1 MKLKLSIIFLILL
14 NYGIAQENDSLPYNS
29 YRENVVLYSDLGFS
43 SAPFTLKGDFYN
55 GVDKI
60 KFRHNQRVVLGF
72 GFAYKWLALRL
83 GFSLPGTLRPIS
95 RYGNANYQDLGVQ
108 FNIKQTYWDLD
119 LRNYVGYVIKDAYK
133 WNDTLNAL
141 SPNAKSPQ
149 TRSISV
155 SINTWYFRS
164 KDFKMASVFG
174 KTGDYKDSHGTWY
187 FKSTLNIFGS
197 GNDFS
202 PLLPQELVDTT
213 INVYR
218 GSAYSALDIGVV
230 PGYAYVHRWK
240 NWQAA
245 GFGGLGGVV
254 QAKFFSAGS
263 SGRGFLGLAPRIDL
277 RFIVGY
283 SEPKYFV
290 WLQTNFDVKSMRFKE
305 LSYRQIYNT
314 IKLVAGIRLDK
325 KDKKKN

>member
-1 MKLKLSIIFLILL
+1 MT
-14 NYGIAQENDSLPYNS
+14 QENDTLPYND
-29 YRENVVLYSDLGFS
+29 YREKIVLYSDLGFS
-43 SAPFTLKGDFYN
+43 SAPFTIKGDFNN
-55 GVDKI
+55 GIDKV

-83 GFSLPGTLRPIS
+83 GFSLPGTLRPTS
-95 RYGNANYQDLGVQ
+95 RYGSANYQDLGVQ
-108 FNIKQTYWDLD
+108 FNIKQTYWDID
-119 LRNYVGYVIKDAYK
+119 LRNYHGYVIKDAYK

-155 SINTWYFRS
+155 SINSWYFRS
-164 KDFKMASVFG
+164 KDFRMASVFG
-174 KTGDYKDSHGTWY
+174 KTGDYKESHGTWY
-187 FKSTLNIFGS
+187 FKSTMNVFGS

-202 PLLPQELVDTT
+202 PLMPQEIVDTT

-254 QAKFFSAGS
+254 QAKFFSAGP

-277 RFIVGY
+277 RFIIGY
-283 SEPKYFV
+283 SEPKYFF

-305 LSYRQIYNT
+305 LSYRQMYNT

-325 KDKKKN
+325 KSKKKG